1 MLEDSTVIGT
11 LSNSGFGVTTLFYLS
26 RSLATKLPQSPLAAI
41 FVTPLDSYFQPCKY
55 SYYIKAIISVNVC
68 INVCPFCF
76 IIMII
81 MYVIVYIKINFIWP
95 LRSLIF
101 LWKTW
106 YFFRSLWLNMIFLF
120 NASFLKSIKYNLL
133 NYVIVYI
140 KNNFIWHLYCLLFV
154 CFNENYKFYNYIY
167 IVVFKW
173 AFSTVVLII
182 KMFYGLK

>member
-1 MLEDSTVIGT
+1 
-11 LSNSGFGVTTLFYLS
+11 
-26 RSLATKLPQSPLAAI
+26 
-41 FVTPLDSYFQPCKY
+41 
-55 SYYIKAIISVNVC
+55 
-68 INVCPFCF
+68 
-76 IIMII
+76 

-106 YFFRSLWLNMIFLF
+106 YFFRSLWLNMIFYQF

-133 NYVIVYI
+133 NDVIVYI
-140 KNNFIWHLYCLLFV
+140 KNNFIWHLFVLLLYV
-154 CFNENYKFYNYIY
+154 LMKIINSIIIY